1 VSNKQKHWLRFS
13 FFFSDST
20 CVSNASWKEG
30 DSKALRVKFLIQQA
44 DVYATFET
52 AHKKEGMMTPK
63 RASAAR
69 DRRKSRHDVTE
80 KDEDSE
86 LLNDEMEMI
95 VRRILFVS

>member
-1 VSNKQKHWLRFS
+1 ML
-13 FFFSDST
+13 
-20 CVSNASWKEG
+20 WKEG

-95 VRRILFVS
+95 V